1 MSWLLVPSLL
11 FRVSSCPAS
20 LVDSQ
25 LRQSWPL
32 SLSSATCLWFWQASS
47 VHLAPRPTPNATD
60 TCVLLLSLFLL
71 LLLLFVELP
80 CLVARVRVAGAWG
93 SWQCLCSHSMGA
105 AKANCQHDK
114 RGNYR
119 HFVCLLEMFAIAN
132 PRTQQGTQLPPIP
145 SGLACR
151 GAYCVCSGVAQK
163 LLINIC

>member
-11 FRVSSCPAS
+11 FGVSSCPAS

-25 LRQSWPL
+25 LWQSWPL

-60 TCVLLLSLFLL
+60 TCVFLLSLLFL

-80 CLVARVRVAGAWG
+80 CLVEGLGLVLG
-93 SWQCLCSHSMGA
+93 SWQCLCSQSMGA

-132 PRTQQGTQLPPIP
+132 PRTQHGSPLPPSP
-145 SGLACR
+145 VDWR
-151 GAYCVCSGVAQK
+151 VAEHIVFA
-163 LLINIC
+163 LVLPRNYW